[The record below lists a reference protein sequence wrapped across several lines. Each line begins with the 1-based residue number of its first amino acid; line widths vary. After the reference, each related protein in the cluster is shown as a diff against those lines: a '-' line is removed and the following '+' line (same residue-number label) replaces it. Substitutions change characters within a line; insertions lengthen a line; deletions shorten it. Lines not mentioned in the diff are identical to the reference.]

1 MIISYNLIFSI
12 HPKIRICNIFLYFFL
27 SQEKETIKDEAN
39 KESIEENVA
48 TNQNL
53 GRGDEIAKNNLK
65 SFENLKTPEFKWKSE
80 IHSRND

>member
-1 MIISYNLIFSI
+1 MIISYNL

-27 SQEKETIKDEAN
+27 SQEKETIKDKAN

-53 GRGDEIAKNNLK
+53 GRGDEIAQNNLK
-65 SFENLKTPEFKWKSE
+65 SFANLKTPEFKWKSE

>member
-1 MIISYNLIFSI
+1 MIISYNFSI

-27 SQEKETIKDEAN
+27 SQEKETIKDKAD